1 MLSIDLHTHSFFST
15 CGIHTHLEI
24 LERGKQL
31 GMEALA
37 ITDHGPALHS
47 RSTSPFYDRL
57 NRPVE
62 GIRLLKGMEC
72 NLLSEAGDID
82 LPMERLPFLDV
93 VLLGIHPNTPKGLGK
108 GRYTEMLV
116 KAIERNPTVDILTHL
131 NDETYVVDFESVV
144 RAATARGVAIEL
156 NNSKT
161 LLRRVSDDITRSL
174 VETVDTLNG
183 RLVVTSDMHA
193 IEELGLDDSVR
204 PFLEQRAFPEDRTI
218 SASSKQIWHFL
229 EERRQLKR

>member
-1 MLSIDLHTHSFFST
+1 MLSIDLHTHSFFSA

-31 GMEALA
+31 GMEAIA

-62 GIRLLKGMEC
+62 GIRLLKGIEC
-72 NLLSEAGDID
+72 NLVNEEGDID
-82 LPMERLPFLDV
+82 LPVDRLPFLDV
-93 VLLGIHPNTPKGLGK
+93 VLLGIHPNTPKGLGRA
-108 GRYTEMLV
+108 RYTEMLLR
-116 KAIERNPTVDILTHL
+116 AIERNPAVDILTHL
-131 NDETYVVDFESVV
+131 NDETYFVDFEPVV
-144 RAATARGVAIEL
+144 RAATERGIAIEL

-161 LLRRVSDDITRSL
+161 LLHRVADDITRSL
-174 VETVDTLNG
+174 IETVDG
-183 RLVVTSDMHA
+183 IHGCLVVTSDMHA

-204 PFLEQRAFPEDRTI
+204 PFLEQQAFPAERI
-218 SASSKQIWHFL
+218 VSASSKQVWRFL
-229 EERRQLKR
+229 DERSRLKK

>member
-1 MLSIDLHTHSFFST
+1 MLSIDLHTHSFFSA

-24 LERGKQL
+24 LERGKRL
-31 GMEALA
+31 GMEAIA
-37 ITDHGPALHS
+37 ITDHGPALQS
-47 RSTSPFYDRL
+47 RCTSPFYDRL
-57 NRPVE
+57 NKPLE

-72 NLLSEAGDID
+72 NLVNEEGEID
-82 LPMERLPFLDV
+82 LPINRLPYLDV
-93 VLLGIHPNTPKGLGK
+93 VLLGIHPNTPKGLGR

-116 KAIERNPTVDILTHL
+116 KAVERNRTVDILTHL
-131 NDETYVVDFESVV
+131 NDEAYPVEFETVVK
-144 RAATARGVAIEL
+144 AATERGIAIEL

-161 LLRRVSDDITRSL
+161 LLGRVSDDVTRSL

-204 PFLEQRAFPEDRTI
+204 PFLEQQAFPKERI
-218 SASSKQIWHFL
+218 VSASSDQVWRFL
-229 EERRQLKR
+229 EDRRLLK